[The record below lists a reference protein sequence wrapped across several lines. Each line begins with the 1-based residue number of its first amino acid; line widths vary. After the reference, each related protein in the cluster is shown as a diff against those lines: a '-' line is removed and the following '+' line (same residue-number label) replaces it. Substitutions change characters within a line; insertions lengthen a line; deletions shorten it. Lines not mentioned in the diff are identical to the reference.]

1 MSMSSVPCKSPFRF
15 AIEDIRP
22 SMVHDG
28 RSSTITRQEAILSLP
43 QAPNA
48 LRNVFADELSH
59 PAHFASAA
67 IRVLWKEFVN
77 QNYSLG
83 APPRRDSIRKAVVLV
98 HFRSRVKG
106 ELCPFI
112 HTVAASSC
120 R

>member
-28 RSSTITRQEAILSLP
+28 RRPTISRQEAILRLP

-48 LRNVFADELSH
+48 LRNVFADELPH

-77 QNYSLG
+77 QIYSLG
-83 APPRRDSIRKAVVLV
+83 APPRRDSIGKDVLK

-106 ELCPFI
+106 GLCPFI
-112 HTVAASSC
+112 HTVVASSC